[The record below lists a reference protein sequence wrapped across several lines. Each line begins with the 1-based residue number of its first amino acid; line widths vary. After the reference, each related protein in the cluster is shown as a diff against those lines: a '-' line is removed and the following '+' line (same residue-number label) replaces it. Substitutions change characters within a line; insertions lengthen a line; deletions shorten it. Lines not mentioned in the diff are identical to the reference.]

1 MHPCDQANWRL
12 KWHSQRSSALSSG
25 GGGAGGLAAPAN
37 RASWRSMPAAF
48 ASVTAAQRNPHVV
61 TTTKK
66 YPPSFRS
73 HTKTLSFYS
82 DNTNDF
88 SRR

>member
-37 RASWRSMPAAF
+37 RASWRSTCRHATCCF
-48 ASVTAAQRNPHVV
+48 RKCHRCSAQP
-61 TTTKK
+61 TC
-66 YPPSFRS
+66 
-73 HTKTLSFYS
+73 S
-82 DNTNDF
+82 DNNEKIPALF
-88 SRR
+88 SLSHKNTIILFGQHK

>member
-37 RASWRSMPAAF
+37 RASWRS
-48 ASVTAAQRNPHVV
+48 TCR
-61 TTTKK
+61 
-66 YPPSFRS
+66 
-73 HTKTLSFYS
+73 LSQVS
-82 DNTNDF
+82 PLLSATHM
-88 SRR
+88 